1 MSVAHYE
8 GTITVLFFSN
18 CWFFYPTL
26 DFWVGRAEGY
36 YFQLLRP
43 YFLFFSFQSYFLIF
57 CFQQINLQRMYD
69 RAEIDLLFIALQ
81 SNRLANS

>member
-1 MSVAHYE
+1 MK
-8 GTITVLFFSN
+8 GQLLFFSFPIVGFSTQLWTFGWEEQKDIISN
-18 CWFFYPTL
+18 FSALIFFL
-26 DFWVGRAEGY
+26 
-36 YFQLLRP
+36 
-43 YFLFFSFQSYFLIF
+43 FSFQSYFLIF